1 MFVDNDSSRAIPVH
15 EENKLYIPIALIENI
30 REFEASAHKILYRA
44 GKKLD
49 IKKTLAECV
58 EISNDA
64 DLSFVTEF
72 LTENIDDI
80 DFIKKLLSDPSKES
94 YLRNWFED
102 LVKNT
107 TLEGWINA
115 PEGLFRKLSHI
126 FSKEVVKNV

>member
-1 MFVDNDSSRAIPVH
+1 MIKIGILIPLCSR
-15 EENKLYIPIALIENI
+15 NQKWY
-30 REFEASAHKILYRA
+30 
-44 GKKLD
+44 
-49 IKKTLAECV
+49 T
-58 EISNDA
+58 
-64 DLSFVTEF
+64 
-72 LTENIDDI
+72 IDDI